1 MTPTTLAPSSAG
13 PRHLL
18 ALLLGTALG
27 YSLSRIGFTDYAEVH
42 RMFVF
47 ADLRL
52 FLVFMGAVLV
62 TGLGT
67 AVLGRWRSLPHKR
80 VHAGVVV
87 GGVLFGLGWAIAG
100 ACPGAAL
107 AQLGEGKLYALVTL
121 VGVALGTLAFHALDR
136 RLALLRSDDACG

>member
-1 MTPTTLAPSSAG
+1 MTPTTVAPRGA

-18 ALLLGTALG
+18 ALPLGAALG
-27 YSLSRIGFTDYAEVH
+27 FSLSRIGFTDYAEVH

-52 FLVFMGAVLV
+52 FLVFVGAVVV

-67 AVLGRWRSLPHKR
+67 AALGRWRSLPNKR
-80 VHAGVVV
+80 VHRGAVV
-87 GGVLFGLGWAIAG
+87 GGVMFGLGWAVAG

-107 AQLGEGKLYALVTL
+107 AQLGEGKLFALITL
-121 VGVALGTLAFHALDR
+121 AGVALGTLAFHALDR
-136 RLALLRSDDACG
+136 RFALLRSDDACG